1 MEFYS
6 RFHRKLYNI
15 DESPLHDP
23 CVIAYLI
30 NEEIFNGKYVNVQ
43 VEENSKLTRGKTET
57 DWLGVTNRKPN
68 CNVITEANA
77 KIFFELLTKKLAI
90 LN

>member
-6 RFHRKLYNI
+6 RFHRKLYKT

-30 NEEIFNGKYVNVQ
+30 DNEIFKGKLVNVE
-43 VEENSKLTRGKTET
+43 VEENSKLTRGKTVV
-57 DWLGVTNRKPN
+57 DWVGVTNRQPN
-68 CNVITEANA
+68 CKVVTEANA
-77 KIFFELLTKKLAI
+77 TKFFNLLSQELSQLS
-90 LN
+90 

>member
-30 NEEIFNGKYVNVQ
+30 DEKIFKGKLVNVQ
-43 VEENSKLTRGKTET
+43 VEENSKLTRGKTEV

-68 CNVITEANA
+68 CKVVIDAND
-77 KIFFELLTKKLAI
+77 KKFFDLLTNELARLI
-90 LN
+90 